1 MYIGVNELRK
11 VYKGCIKGWYDMM
24 GSPSVIVEHYE
35 YALEERCGDDLEGPV
50 EEVDGDEVHRHGLHV
65 SV

>member
-1 MYIGVNELRK
+1 
-11 VYKGCIKGWYDMM
+11 MM